1 MACSDKEASRARPFS
16 SGGEALSLAHR
27 GESVRRQTVEQR
39 VIENRPRDAK
49 VVFARLVFGERR
61 AAVAG
66 WISEAPRGSRIA
78 AIRTGFHQSP
88 HTQLLV
94 GQHCVNHLV
103 EYLPVRPSCLITSPR
118 AEPSGHRSDDISRKS
133 KMPIPAKSSN
143 GAWDNVTGLR
153 VARIGS
159 CAELLISAA
168 RLLRPGGAPS

>member
-1 MACSDKEASRARPFS
+1 MQLVRYRH
-16 SGGEALSLAHR
+16 HR
-27 GESVRRQTVEQR
+27 TVTVSTSQPNGVNLR
-39 VIENRPRDAK
+39 IQFA
-49 VVFARLVFGERR
+49 ARLSNS
-61 AAVAG
+61 AL
-66 WISEAPRGSRIA
+66 SRIA
-78 AIRTGFHQSP
+78 RATRRSSSRGSSSARDAQRSQAGYPRLRVVAGSPQYAQVFIQSP

-103 EYLPVRPSCLITSPR
+103 EYRPVRPSCLITSPR